1 MQGAEPVIRKHHRFS
16 PIWLLPLLA
25 ILLAGSFLYQQFSQ
39 AGATIEIHF
48 DKANGIIP
56 NKTLVQ
62 YQGVKVGQVQD
73 MWLAD
78 SGRGVT
84 VEVRIDHH
92 AHHLLS
98 GDTQFWL
105 VSPKA
110 SLTEISGLDALVSG
124 NYINMQPGTAEGG
137 EAKRYKALDNP
148 PVGYGIDGKLVRL
161 KTGHLDSLAVGSP
174 IYFRGVNVGSIN
186 NVQLSDERDGVI
198 LELNIQ
204 PGYQSLVRKDSR
216 FWNVSGIKAKLG
228 PGGIEV
234 ETASVAALL
243 AGGIAFDAPAES
255 TEADNGS
262 TFTLYAN
269 LDAARR
275 GVRIKV
281 QGDQGVTLKTGM
293 GIYYRGLEVGRVI
306 RVNVGAENSLDIV
319 ALIDPEHAFR
329 ITNNSRLR
337 LVRPALGDG
346 LLENLPDLFSGPRLQ
361 LDYEPGEPVKTIRV
375 TQGNLDN
382 AHLLTLQTD
391 TLAGLSEQAP
401 VMFKGQTIGYVAE
414 ARLKP
419 DGQARLRVAIEE
431 QYAALLP
438 KARFY
443 RLSPLNIQA
452 GIEGLS
458 VQAAPLTTWLKGGIG
473 LLLTDS
479 SSDQLFAD
487 EQTARRTAPFI
498 EWKLETDSAEG
509 LQVGTP
515 VYHHGLKVGELRA
528 IQPHNRGISLVLAI
542 EPEYQSRLDTQSIF
556 WRLPALDAKVGLDG
570 ARVILPNLSRLL
582 AGGLA
587 FDRHP
592 RLSKQAHWLYPD
604 QETAL
609 ADTVA
614 VSFIA
619 DDSLGL
625 KAGAPI
631 RHLGLE
637 IGRINQL
644 WLSADLQQVQ
654 FLGEIDGRY
663 AAQFLNQGSR
673 FVVESLSLSLSGAKN
688 LDSIWRGAFI
698 AATPGKGKPRETFIL
713 SEQASAAGM
722 PVILTSTDSHNLN
735 IGSPVYFR
743 RVKVGQV
750 AEIRLAR
757 DGSHVA
763 MMLDIEP
770 DYRHL
775 VRQGSRFWN
784 VSGVRAELGLT
795 GADIEFSSLE
805 SLVTGGIAFNTPPDA
820 GPAVSAGSRFTLYP
834 EARKD
839 WLAWEPAFAP

>member
-25 ILLAGSFLYQQFSQ
+25 VLLAGSFLYQQFSQ
-39 AGATIEIHF
+39 AGTTIEIHF
-48 DKANGIIP
+48 DKANGIVP

-62 YQGVKVGQVQD
+62 YQGVEVGQVQD
-73 MWLAD
+73 IRLAD
-78 SGRGVT
+78 SGRGVA

-92 AHHLLS
+92 AHHLLTS
-98 GDTQFWL
+98 DTQFWL

-124 NYINMQPGTAEGG
+124 NYINMQPGTADD
-137 EAKRYKALDNP
+137 AKARQFRALDNP
-148 PVGYGIDGKLVRL
+148 PVGYGIDGKLIRL
-161 KTGHLDSLAVGSP
+161 KTGHLDSLSVGSP
-174 IYFRGVNVGSIN
+174 VYFRGVNVGNIN
-186 NVQLSDERDGVI
+186 NVRLSDEQDGVI

-204 PGYQSLVRKDSR
+204 PGYQGLVRTDSR

-228 PGGIEV
+228 PSGIEV

-243 AGGIAFDAPAES
+243 AGGIAFDAPADS
-255 TEADNGS
+255 AEADSGS

-275 GVRIKV
+275 GVRIKL
-281 QGDQGVTLKTGM
+281 QANQGVTLKTGM
-293 GIYYRGLEVGRVI
+293 GIYYRGLEVGRI
-306 RVNVGAENSLDIV
+306 TRVNVGAEGSLDV
-319 ALIDPEHAFR
+319 RALIDPEHAFR
-329 ITNNSRLR
+329 ITDNSRLR

-346 LLENLPDLFSGPRLQ
+346 LLENLPDLFSGPRLL
-361 LDYEPGEPVKTIRV
+361 LDYEPGEPAKIVKV

-382 AHLLTLQTD
+382 VHLLTLQTD
-391 TLAGLSEQAP
+391 TLAGISEQAP
-401 VMFKGQTIGYVAE
+401 VVFKGQTVGYVAE
-414 ARLKP
+414 ARLKS
-419 DGQARLRVAIEE
+419 DGQAHLRLAIEE
-431 QYAALLP
+431 QYVAFLP

-443 RLSPLNIQA
+443 RLSPLNVQA
-452 GIEGLS
+452 SIEGLS

-473 LLLTDS
+473 LVLSDS

-487 EQTARRTAPFI
+487 ERAASRTAPFV
-498 EWKLETDSAEG
+498 EWKLETDEADG

-515 VYHHGLKVGELRA
+515 VYHRGLKAGEIRS
-528 IQPHNRGISLVLAI
+528 IRPHSRGISLVLAI
-542 EPEYQSRLDTQSIF
+542 EPEYQDRLDTRAIF

-592 RLSKQAHWLYPD
+592 RLRKQAHWLYPD
-604 QETAL
+604 QEEAL
-609 ADTVA
+609 AHRVS

-619 DDSLGL
+619 DHSLGI

-644 WLSADLQQVQ
+644 WLSSDLEQVQ

-663 AAQFLNQGSR
+663 ATQFLNQGSR
-673 FVVESLSLSLSGAKN
+673 FVVENLSLSLSGAKN

-698 AATPGKGKPRETFIL
+698 AATPGQGKPRETFIL
-713 SEQASAAGM
+713 SEQAPASGQL
-722 PVILTSTDSHNLN
+722 ITLTSADSHNLN

-750 AEIRLAR
+750 SQIRLAR

-763 MMLDIEP
+763 IALDIEP
-770 DYRHL
+770 AYHHL
-775 VRQGSRFWN
+775 VREGSRFWN

-795 GADIEFSSLE
+795 GAEIEFSSLE
-805 SLVTGGIAFNTPPDA
+805 SLATGGIAFNTPPDA
-820 GPAVSAGSRFTLYP
+820 GPVMPAGSRFTLYP

-839 WLAWEPAFAP
+839 WQAWDPVFAP